1 VLRATKILERVYQ
14 RTIDKEK
21 AKADLAIGAPSNSPA
36 PETPEDRGIVALLDE
51 VNRDTRSDFD
61 SAATLLDQDIS
72 DRDVYVQVREKLGF
86 KELVVRVHE
95 KAQITRSTLGA
106 YSQLL
111 DGKIP
116 RKSLKP
122 AMIEKIRATIRAI
135 ALDVARS
142 DQSFA
147 HGLLQLMRR
156 VDLS

>member
-1 VLRATKILERVYQ
+1 MGFRGGYRWKWSVEQ
-14 RTIDKEK
+14 RH
-21 AKADLAIGAPSNSPA
+21 AS
-36 PETPEDRGIVALLDE
+36 
-51 VNRDTRSDFD
+51 SDFS
-61 SAATLLDQDIS
+61 SALTLLDQDIS
-72 DRDVYVQVREKLGF
+72 DRDVYVQVRGKLGF
-86 KELVVRVHE
+86 KELAARVHE
-95 KAQITRSTLGA
+95 KAQVTRRTLGA

-111 DGKIP
+111 DGKRP

-147 HGLLQLMRR
+147 RGLLQLMRR